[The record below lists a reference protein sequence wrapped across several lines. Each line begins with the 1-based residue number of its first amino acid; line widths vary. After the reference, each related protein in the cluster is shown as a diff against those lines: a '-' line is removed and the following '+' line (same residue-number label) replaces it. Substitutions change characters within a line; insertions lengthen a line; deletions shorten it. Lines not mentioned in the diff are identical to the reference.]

1 MGLIE
6 KQIRK
11 GANQRRAAPVVTCTS
26 LSQAEVIAA
35 IQAFADDWNGRV
47 DARIETGEAKR
58 TKPRKFTRDPIP
70 ALVHYHI
77 EFTETAVM
85 VSYQLPPHLIQEVD
99 QRKQNPNHKWWLA
112 SVTFPR
118 QVPGLQ
124 EGQTAVQ
131 LSLLKWLVNSKDGKM
146 KNVQRYEAFSDALA
160 AALKADS
167 IPPQLDSAD
176 TATEPSA

>member
-26 LSQAEVIAA
+26 LSQAEVIGA

-77 EFTETAVM
+77 EFAETAVM

-99 QRKQNPNHKWWLA
+99 KRKQNPNHKWWLA

-118 QVPGLQ
+118 HVPGLQ
-124 EGQTAVQ
+124 EGQIAVQ
-131 LSLLKWLVNSKDGKM
+131 LSLIKWLVNSKDGKM
-146 KNVQRYEAFSDALA
+146 KNLQRYEAFSDGLAVALRGERA
-160 AALKADS
+160 
-167 IPPQLDSAD
+167 PVSAD
-176 TATEPSA
+176 KSEDEDEGPG